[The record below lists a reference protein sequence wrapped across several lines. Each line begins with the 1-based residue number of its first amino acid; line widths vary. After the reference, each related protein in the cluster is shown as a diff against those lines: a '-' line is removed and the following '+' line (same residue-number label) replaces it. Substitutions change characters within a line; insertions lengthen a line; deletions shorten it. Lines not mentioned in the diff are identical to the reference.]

1 MVTDIGSNFVSDNW
15 PTLSASSG
23 YQYWYNIGTKLVPDF
38 SEKLWRAKELYQKT
52 ILIPMSF
59 KISNKYWFQLY
70 FCCFSQKFANVD
82 PILNQCWG
90 PILGY
95 ALVTNIGSIL
105 GTNIGPKLVS
115 QYWFTILIQYWSN
128 IGCQYWKCWNNQG
141 NQYWYPMLVHNWSNI
156 GNQLSLFSIGDQYWS
171 NIGPMLE
178 SDTRVQYRLPMLVQ
192 YWKLGSCLW
201 GRY

>member
-70 FCCFSQKFANVD
+70 FQRFSQKFVID
-82 PILNQCWG
+82 GPIFIQCWG

-95 ALVTNIGSIL
+95 VLVTNIGSIL
-105 GTNIGPKLVS
+105 GTNIGPILGTNICF
-115 QYWFTILIQYWSN
+115 QY
-128 IGCQYWKCWNNQG
+128 
-141 NQYWYPMLVHNWSNI
+141 
-156 GNQLSLFSIGDQYWS
+156 
-171 NIGPMLE
+171 
-178 SDTRVQYRLPMLVQ
+178 
-192 YWKLGSCLW
+192 
-201 GRY
+201 